1 MKTRCVVA
9 IAAAVSTV
17 IGVGIG
23 GAPAAFAQAPQS
35 EADQVKSRQKISLM
49 ESVLE
54 SAVANGADSLMRA
67 VRVVMPPDALMLT
80 GAPSA
85 RGYRLEGYGVFFDVE
100 VPALRPT
107 MAWRLRQMV
116 DDNGLGAATAVNQ
129 LKAYIDTVQ
138 DPRQRASLDQALRRL
153 ELQVGPVGP
162 VATDQV
168 RAANDAPVRAAGTQ
182 TVSSQ
187 NIGPA
192 APVAPQPSAIDRA
205 VLQDPAAVY
214 TREVSSAIVDAM
226 LENSGPLPIA
236 DTEWLTVAARDNIRP
251 DRLVPGDTSNTSSIV
266 FRVKG
271 ADLAAFHAGR
281 MTLEEARTHV
291 EVKQF

>member
-1 MKTRCVVA
+1 MKTRFIVA
-9 IAAAVSTV
+9 TALA
-17 IGVGIG
+17 IGI
-23 GAPAAFAQAPQS
+23 APAAFAQTPQS
-35 EADQVKSRQKISLM
+35 EAEQVKSRQKISLM

-54 SAVANGADSLMRA
+54 SAVANGADNLMRA

-85 RGYRLEGYGVFFDVE
+85 RGFRLEGYGVFFDVE
-100 VPALRPT
+100 VPAFRQT
-107 MAWRLRQMV
+107 MAWTLRKMV
-116 DDNGLGAATAVNQ
+116 DDNGLGAVAAVNQ

-138 DPRQRASLDQALRRL
+138 DPRQRASLVAALRRL

-162 VATDQV
+162 VPNDRV
-168 RAANDAPVRAAGTQ
+168 RSAGGPQ

-187 NIGPA
+187 SI
-192 APVAPQPSAIDRA
+192 APQTITPPPQPPQTAAIDPA
-205 VLQDPAAVY
+205 VLEDPAGVY
-214 TREVSSAIVDAM
+214 TREVSAAIIDAM

-236 DTEWLTVAARDNIRP
+236 DDEWLTVAARDNVRP
-251 DRLVPGDTSNTSSIV
+251 DRLVPGDTSNISSIV
-266 FRVKG
+266 FRAKG

-281 MTLEEARTHV
+281 MTLDEARKHV